1 MIGVVNVL
9 TLKQKKKLIVTN
21 EIPIIHIMTN
31 RLGSAN
37 PNRIPKRKGIY
48 KDREKIV
55 SSLDNKMK
63 DKLKKY
69 KEMLDEGL
77 ITQEQYDAK
86 SNKLL
91 DL

>member
-1 MIGVVNVL
+1 
-9 TLKQKKKLIVTN
+9 
-21 EIPIIHIMTN
+21 MTN
-31 RLGSAN
+31 KLGSAN

-55 SSLDNKMK
+55 SALENKMK